1 MTDARIIP
9 NIDTD
14 TDLRP
19 VVLTE
24 QALHMMRPTKKTI
37 CGTRNLRKGYQMVEQ
52 RYT

>member
-1 MTDARIIP
+1 MTYARIIP

-24 QALHMMRPTKKTI
+24 QALHMMRPTKKNKSVVQGI
-37 CGTRNLRKGYQMVEQ
+37 SEKDIRW
-52 RYT
+52 